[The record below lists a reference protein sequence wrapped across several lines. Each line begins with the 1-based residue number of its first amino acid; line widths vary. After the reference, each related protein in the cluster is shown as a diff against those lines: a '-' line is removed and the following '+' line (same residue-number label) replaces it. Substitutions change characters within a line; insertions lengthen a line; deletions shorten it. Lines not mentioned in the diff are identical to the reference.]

1 MNNLKVN
8 DKVKVRIYGT
18 DGKAIKTRNFN
29 KVFTVYEKNGKMGI
43 DWNTEQSTYTC
54 KGDIFTPFETFATT
68 VIFENVETGEKFHF
82 SNIKNTVIK
91 AEL

>member
-18 DGKAIKTRNFN
+18 DGKAIKTRNFD
-29 KVFTVYEKNGKMGI
+29 KIFAVYEKNGKMGI
-43 DWNTEQSTYTC
+43 DYNTEQNPYTC

-82 SNIKNTVIK
+82 SNIKNVVIK
-91 AEL
+91 VEL